1 MGLESFY
8 VAPLEAIFECRME
21 RRVQFRK
28 QDEKLSAH
36 QALVAPSVV
45 ERHNP
50 NDPFYASPLCRS
62 AAGHNCMLRNRYIT
76 ATLQRFPFK
85 HADFGAVDIFTAVIM
100 QAHASRN

>member
-28 QDEKLSAH
+28 QDEMLSAH

-50 NDPFYASPLCRS
+50 IKMIPSMHRPFVALQLVIIVCYAIDIS
-62 AAGHNCMLRNRYIT
+62 
-76 ATLQRFPFK
+76 LQPYNAFHLNTPIL
-85 HADFGAVDIFTAVIM
+85 VL
-100 QAHASRN
+100 